1 MSIKDV
7 LSPLY
12 VWKRAFS
19 KPFVINKP
27 LNERPGADR
36 YRGFHINDMDKCIG
50 CGTCEEICQNAAI
63 DLVPVDGQETK
74 NGDSGLRPKIDY
86 GRCCWCA
93 LCVDICPTGSLAMS
107 NEYTWVD
114 TDPEVFRFVPGADE
128 KPWDNSDKGYKRA
141 ENYELLNLK
150 REDMEMLDA
159 ENSVKSFIEMVKG
172 YSLEKAVREA
182 DRCISCGICISTC
195 PAHMSIPEYIECIR
209 NGDLEKGLKIL
220 YETNP
225 LSGAC
230 GRICTHLCE
239 EVCALNHRGDPISI
253 RWLKRYII
261 DQFSPEQMKEILH
274 REFPGND
281 KKIAIIGG
289 GPAGL
294 SAAFYLKG
302 MGYSVKIFERNEG
315 LGGALKYGVPDYR
328 LPPEALKKDIDHI
341 LSLGVDVEYN
351 TGISNFDEFS
361 KLVSGFDAVFMATG
375 LDQPYELEIPGEE
388 NPNVINGLE
397 FLDKTNKGISVEIGD
412 TVAVIGG
419 GNVAMDAARVARRY
433 GAEVSVLYRRRIED
447 MPADEE
453 EIHEAT
459 AEKVKMVPQ
468 AIPLEI
474 KENAD
479 GCILVWGEAEMVQKE
494 GGGRPSPVLIKDKIH
509 EDRFSTVIKA
519 IGQSADHSF
528 LSEELADKIITR
540 RNKVRTNEKMQTADE
555 VVFAGGDTVNNTAD
569 AISAIADG
577 HRAAKGID
585 KYLNRG

>member
-1 MSIKDV
+1 MSIKDI

-27 LNERPGADR
+27 LDERPGSDR
-36 YRGFHINDMDKCIG
+36 YRGFHINDLEKCIG

-63 DLVPVDGQETK
+63 DLVPVEGEETK
-74 NGDSGLRPKIDY
+74 NGDSGLRPRIDY

-93 LCVDICPTGSLAMS
+93 LCVDICPTGSLTMS

-114 TDPEVFRFVPGADE
+114 TDPEVFRFVPGAE
-128 KPWDNSDKGYKRA
+128 NKPWDKAETGYKRA
-141 ENYELLNLK
+141 EHYELLNLN
-150 REDMEMLDA
+150 REDMDMLDA
-159 ENSVKSFIEMVKG
+159 EESVQSFIEMVKG
-172 YSLEKAVREA
+172 YSLEKAVKEA

-195 PAHMSIPEYIECIR
+195 PAHMSIPDYIECIR
-209 NGDLEKGLKIL
+209 DGELEKGLKIL

-225 LSGAC
+225 LSATC

-239 EVCALNHRGDPISI
+239 EVCALNHRGDAISI

-261 DQFSPEQMKEILH
+261 DQFSPEQMKEVLH
-274 REFPGND
+274 REFPVID

-294 SAAFYLKG
+294 SAAFYLSG
-302 MGYSVKIFERNEG
+302 MGYSVTIFERNEG

-328 LPPEALKKDIDHI
+328 LPPESLKKDIDHI
-341 LSLGVDVEYN
+341 ISLGVKVEFDS
-351 TGISNFDEFS
+351 GIDNYDKFS
-361 KLVSGFDAVFMATG
+361 KIAEDYDAVFMATG
-375 LDQPYELEIPGEE
+375 LDQPYELEISGEE
-388 NPNVINGLE
+388 NPHVINGLE
-397 FLDKTNKGISVEIGD
+397 FLEKTNKGISVEIGNR
-412 TVAVIGG
+412 VAVIGG

-433 GAEVSVLYRRRIED
+433 GADVSVLYRRRIED
-447 MPADEE
+447 MPADVE

-459 AEKVKMVPQ
+459 AEKVTMIPQ
-468 AIPLEI
+468 AIPLGI
-474 KENAD
+474 KEDND

-494 GGGRPSPVLIKDKIH
+494 PGKRPSPVLIEGKTH
-509 EDRFSTVIKA
+509 EDRYNTVIKA

-528 LSEELADKIITR
+528 LSEEIAGKIITR
-540 RNKVRTNEKMQTADE
+540 RNKVRTDESMQTAE
-555 VVFAGGDTVNNTAD
+555 KKVFAGGDTVNNTAD

-577 HRAAKGID
+577 HRAALGID
-585 KYLNRG
+585 RFFKKG